1 MNYEININDNTKY
14 IKLDNIEYPL
24 PNDNDIIIILLDD
37 LFNIKD
43 IKSHNVKS
51 PKVKDPHI
59 IIGTK
64 MSQPFV
70 YDKQIY
76 LNEYFV
82 IVSYNNK
89 YKIYKNNINIKELI
103 TLEYLNYNYSL
114 KTTIINDIDLYI
126 INKIFNEC
134 DIDAPNKLIIMDL
147 VEIQDKYNL
156 NTELNRIIKT
166 NKVYKTYLSKN
177 RLCYFINNNIEDK
190 TTEDELIILVPIKI
204 KKKYLPKINL
214 VIDDISPELKL
225 NLAKQDYTNINI
237 YELENIPPLPYM
249 KLKGTEL
256 FYNGF
261 FINLIMSNKG
271 TQRIWHYS
279 VDKKEQY
286 NILTKIKYNKYPF
299 INVTKTENYSI
310 FYMSYNDGEII
321 DSSELIYVTK

>member
-43 IKSHNVKS
+43 IKSYNVKS

-114 KTTIINDIDLYI
+114 KTTVINDIDLYI

-166 NKVYKTYLSKN
+166 NKIYKTYLSKN

>member
-43 IKSHNVKS
+43 IKSYNVKS
-51 PKVKDPHI
+51 PKVKDSHI

-64 MSQPFV
+64 MSKPFV

-134 DIDAPNKLIIMDL
+134 DTDAPNKLIIMDL
-147 VEIQDKYNL
+147 VEVLDKYNL

-166 NKVYKTYLSKN
+166 NKIYKTYLSKN

-204 KKKYLPKINL
+204 KNKYLPKINL

-321 DSSELIYVTK
+321 DSNELIYVTK

>member
-14 IKLDNIEYPL
+14 IKSNNIEYPL
-24 PNDNDIIIILLDD
+24 PKDNDIILILLDD

-43 IKSHNVKS
+43 IKPNNVKS

-64 MSQPFV
+64 MSQPFI

-89 YKIYKNNINIKELI
+89 YKIYRNNISIKELI

-114 KTTIINDIDLYI
+114 KTTLINDIDLYI
-126 INKIFNEC
+126 INKIFTEC
-134 DIDAPNKLIIMDL
+134 DTDASNKLIIMDL
-147 VEIQDKYNL
+147 VEVLDKYNF
-156 NTELNRIIKT
+156 NTEINRIIKT

-177 RLCYFINNNIEDK
+177 QMCYFINNNIEDK
-190 TTEDELIILVPIKI
+190 TTEGELIILVPIKI
-204 KKKYLPKINL
+204 KKKYLPQINL
-214 VIDDISPELKL
+214 IIDNISPELKQ
-225 NLAKQDYTNINI
+225 NLANQDYTNINI

-271 TQRIWHYS
+271 AQRVQHYL

-286 NILTKIKYNKYPF
+286 NILAKIKYNKYPF

-310 FYMSYNDGEII
+310 FYMTYNDCEIVA
-321 DSSELIYVTK
+321 SNELIYVTK